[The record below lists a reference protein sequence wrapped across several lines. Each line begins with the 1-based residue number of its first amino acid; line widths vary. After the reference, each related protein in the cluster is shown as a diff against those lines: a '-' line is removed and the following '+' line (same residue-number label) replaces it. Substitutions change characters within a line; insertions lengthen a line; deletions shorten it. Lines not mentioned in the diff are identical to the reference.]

1 MEAFY
6 GFIGQIFATLAFLI
20 LGPAPFIPYER
31 TLWMIY
37 LAQIFTGLAT
47 SAMFACAYSHAL
59 RVAKWRGYSDNI
71 QTNGFVSISVQA
83 SMVIGGLITPPL
95 AGYVVQEIGYRNGTA
110 IMFVLY
116 AAWIPVTFAL
126 WMHSLFSLGSSGEF

>member
-1 MEAFY
+1 FHYSNSKVGNVFALQFLSSIIGNIIAGAFCHFKMEAFY

-20 LGPAPFIPYER
+20 LGPAPFIPCER

-59 RVAKWRGYSDNI
+59 RVA
-71 QTNGFVSISVQA
+71 
-83 SMVIGGLITPPL
+83 
-95 AGYVVQEIGYRNGTA
+95 
-110 IMFVLY
+110 
-116 AAWIPVTFAL
+116 
-126 WMHSLFSLGSSGEF
+126 